1 MYIANQY
8 WYTRVTF
15 RFMHAI
21 HAYAFSARTLLI
33 GKQEGHPA
41 CKKLSGGV
49 LAWLSVWSEVQ
60 TSIWPS
66 WCHCNSLS
74 LASVKS
80 RLVLPFWYW
89 LTWVGLEKGPLIG
102 CVCVC
107 VCAREGMSKYDPQK
121 VPNPTGDQSSGW
133 IHGSVGSHE
142 STPYNSIS
150 ISSVGSRLCPQTHRQ
165 TDRPTN
171 LLIYN
176 NLYRKPVL
184 VHTCIT
190 FTFMH
195 AIHADKV
202 QQMSTQCTVL
212 LC

>member
-1 MYIANQY
+1 
-8 WYTRVTF
+8 
-15 RFMHAI
+15 MHAI
-21 HAYAFSARTLLI
+21 HAYAFSARTLLV
-33 GKQEGHPA
+33 GRQEGHPA

-60 TSIWPS
+60 TCIWPS

-107 VCAREGMSKYDPQK
+107 VCVQERACPSTIPKKCPIQRGIRALAEYM
-121 VPNPTGDQSSGW
+121 VPWAHTSPLPITASQLAQSA
-133 IHGSVGSHE
+133 HGC
-142 STPYNSIS
+142 IQ
-150 ISSVGSRLCPQTHRQ
+150 QTHRQ

-176 NLYRKPVL
+176 NSYRKPVL
-184 VHTCIT
+184 VHRCVT

-212 LC
+212 PC